1 MLTRRMGGLTE
12 YIPTPQEKR
21 DGLIRDHTLALL
33 RNLHKRTCLIERRL
47 GLPGSPA
54 SDFDRL
60 WAQIEREE
68 AEARR
73 IHSEATPQE

>member
-1 MLTRRMGGLTE
+1 MLTKRMGGLTE

-33 RNLHKRTCLIERRL
+33 RNLHERTRLIERHL
-47 GLPGSPA
+47 GLPGFPA
-54 SDFDRL
+54 CDFDRL
-60 WAQIEREE
+60 WEQIEREE

-73 IHSEATPQE
+73 IHSETIPQE